1 MNDIS
6 KIVVN
11 GTQYDIANTVTTIN
25 SKSGAIG
32 ASDIASVLTSAG
44 YALTDTTYEQQEKG
58 TAAAL
63 TDLYT
68 KILDLASII
77 EEKELAIAA
86 SLTKLDQLVRAVQ

>member
-1 MNDIS
+1 MNDIN

-25 SKSGAIG
+25 SKSGEIG
-32 ASDIASVLTSAG
+32 ASDIASVLTTAG

-68 KILDLASII
+68 KILNVLETI

-86 SLTKLDQLVRAVQ
+86 SLTKINQQLQNIQ